1 MRPLLPMALGLAL
14 GAAVAAPAALVP
26 VPPLSARVTDLTG
39 TLDAPQV
46 QRLEAM
52 LSEVEARKG
61 AQVAVLVLPSTAPET
76 IEQYGIRV
84 VEQWKLGRKGV
95 DDGALLLVAR
105 DDRTLRIEVG
115 YGLEGALPDAIASR
129 IINETIVPEFRR
141 GDFAAGIEAGVR
153 RIVSVIDGEPLPP
166 PPSRTASRSPAGSLP
181 VAALAVAIIAGSIL
195 RMILG
200 RLVSAVL
207 GGGATAAILAYVG
220 APGLLIGILAL
231 VVFLMLLSNGGSRRG
246 HSRSGGFGSGGWSS
260 GGHSGGGFSGGG
272 GGFGGGGASGRW

>member
-1 MRPLLPMALGLAL
+1 MILGLAL
-14 GAAVAAPAALVP
+14 GATVTAAAALVP
-26 VPPLSARVTDLTG
+26 VPALSARVTDLTG
-39 TLDAPQV
+39 ALAAPQV
-46 QRLEAM
+46 QRLEAL
-52 LSEVEARKG
+52 LSDIEARKG
-61 AQVAVLVLPSTAPET
+61 VQVAVLVVPTTAPET

-153 RIVSVIDGEPLPP
+153 RIISVIDGEPLPP
-166 PPSRTASRSPAGSLP
+166 PAARPASRSPAGSLP
-181 VAALAVAIIAGSIL
+181 VAALAGAIIVGGIL
-195 RMILG
+195 RLVLG
-200 RLVSAVL
+200 RLVAAVL

-220 APGLLIGILAL
+220 APGLLIGVLA
-231 VVFLMLLSNGGSRRG
+231 VIVFLMLLSNGGSRRG
-246 HSRSGGFGSGGWSS
+246 HSSSGGFGSGGWSS

-272 GGFGGGGASGRW
+272 GSFGGGGASGRW